1 MSQGCFV
8 QRRGGDRTSKLERRI
23 REREKKYRKK
33 ILKTD
38 FIKFIK
44 IMIFLLQ
51 SGHTFRQSK
60 LTEILKKVLIWL
72 ILKLQVSITQN

>member
-23 REREKKYRKK
+23 REREKKYGKK

-44 IMIFLLQ
+44 IMIFFITKWSHLP
-51 SGHTFRQSK
+51 SVKVNRNF
-60 LTEILKKVLIWL
+60 KKGVNLAD
-72 ILKLQVSITQN
+72 S